1 MQVQHEQSQ
10 NELIESLQRQVNEL
24 TAEKLLIQEQL
35 ARKEQ
40 FTAII
45 AHELRSPLTPIINY
59 AQIVAR
65 PHQRRERPDP
75 ERPAERIHPAARDK
89 HAADSHPDQGLG
101 NRKQL
106 EHREIQRVRQPLLA
120 VRK

>member
-10 NELIESLQRQVNEL
+10 NDGIEDLQRQVNEL
-24 TAEKLLIQEQL
+24 TAANLLLQEQL

-40 FTAII
+40 FAAMI

-65 PHQRRERPDP
+65 PGQRRETI
-75 ERPAERIHPAARDK
+75 ERGTNIIVSQAWRLTRLVSDLL
-89 HAADSHPDQGLG
+89 DSSRSP
-101 NRKQL
+101 
-106 EHREIQRVRQPLLA
+106 QP
-120 VRK
+120 